1 MANFTVA
8 ALLTAQQILDKK
20 YTQPEMRMK
29 PSPALELLLKNAPAF
44 IQDVNTVRTREDRPT
59 ELHLMART
67 KRTSGTGR
75 THNHTGT
82 LDDTFKVTP
91 TWVSKSDVTSISLK
105 LLDKNLFSFSEVLA
119 NKLEQ
124 CMMNIVEDYETAA
137 VAYMQAQRSQV
148 SAALKGC
155 TFNATNDVID
165 IAAANKAR
173 FYQILKS
180 AFRQNKHSTQLDIIA
195 DPLMSMTAEDLRA
208 QGAGNDSND
217 AFQFGGMRIVESIE
231 LADANYANGLV
242 LAMPTGT
249 VGAMQWIPK
258 QNRAGFGDY
267 NSYVGGFGTIND
279 PWGLGLQFAL
289 HGYAQ
294 RADTSATNGDKQDV
308 QMEFE
313 VSLDMS
319 FNKAPIN
326 VANESPIFQ
335 AGQLAV

>member
-20 YTQPEMRMK
+20 YTAPEMRMK
-29 PSPALELLLKNAPAF
+29 PSPVLELLLRNAPAF
-44 IQDVNTVRTREDRPT
+44 IQDVNSVRTREDRPT
-59 ELHLMART
+59 ELHLFART
-67 KRTSGTGR
+67 KRTSGSAR
-75 THNHTGT
+75 AHNHTGT

-91 TWVSKSDVTSISLK
+91 TWVTKSDKTAISLK

-124 CMMNIVEDYETAA
+124 CMMNIVEDYETYL
-137 VAYMQAQRSQV
+137 VAQMQAGRSQV
-148 SAALKGC
+148 SATLKGAS
-155 TFNATNDVID
+155 FNATNDAIE

-180 AFRQNKHSTQLDIIA
+180 AFRQNKYSSFLDIVA
-195 DPLMSMTAEDLRA
+195 DPLMSMSAEDLRA

-217 AFQFGGMRIVESIE
+217 SFQFGGMRIVESIE
-231 LADANYANGLV
+231 LADANYASGVV
-242 LAMPTGT
+242 LAMPSGSA
-249 VGAMQWIPK
+249 GALQWVPK
-258 QNRAGFGDY
+258 QNREGYGDY
-267 NSYVGGFGTIND
+267 NSYVGGFGTISD

-294 RADTSATNGDKQDV
+294 RADTSASNGDTQDV

-326 VANESPIFQ
+326 VTGESPIFQ
-335 AGQLAV
+335 AGQMSA